1 MREALVR
8 IAGNL
13 SSAKEKEWQGAI
25 DTFLTSP
32 LTAEAKRNVDEL
44 KKRYLQDME
53 VKESIEELKNS
64 FENVE
69 GAVRE
74 DIVIISSAG
83 TELNL
88 NTAVFV
94 GTLRIRSI
102 LQFWLR
108 LFKRWIALSAG

>member
-44 KKRYLQDME
+44 KE
-53 VKESIEELKNS
+53 VVFTRQGSKGIH
-64 FENVE
+64 
-69 GAVRE
+69 R
-74 DIVIISSAG
+74 G
-83 TELNL
+83 T
-88 NTAVFV
+88 
-94 GTLRIRSI
+94 
-102 LQFWLR
+102 
-108 LFKRWIALSAG
+108 